1 MTGCNKEM
9 LLHQAKALH
18 KINHEAK
25 SNDLAKLSSKLDNLD
40 KAPKTCWSIISQFLS
55 NKMIPIKPRISS
67 EGKLIFYFKK
77 KAELFNSQFASQCS
91 SVENASTLQNLLR
104 RWVIELF
111 WYKWK
116 LHSYDNKQYIS
127 YNDQIIQ

>member
-1 MTGCNKEM
+1 MTDCNKEM

-40 KAPKTCWSIISQFLS
+40 KALKTCWSIISKFLS

-67 EGKLIFYFKK
+67 EGKLIFHFKK

-104 RWVIELF
+104 R
-111 WYKWK
+111 
-116 LHSYDNKQYIS
+116 
-127 YNDQIIQ
+127 

>member
-1 MTGCNKEM
+1 M

-40 KAPKTCWSIISQFLS
+40 KAPKTCWSIISKFLS

>member
-1 MTGCNKEM
+1 M

-40 KAPKTCWSIISQFLS
+40 KAPKTCWSIISKFLS

-91 SVENASTLQNLLR
+91 LVENASTLQNLLR
-104 RWVIELF
+104 WWAIELF

>member
-1 MTGCNKEM
+1 M

-40 KAPKTCWSIISQFLS
+40 KALKTCWSIISKFLS

-67 EGKLIFYFKK
+67 EGKLIFHFKK

-104 RWVIELF
+104 R
-111 WYKWK
+111 
-116 LHSYDNKQYIS
+116 
-127 YNDQIIQ
+127 

>member
-1 MTGCNKEM
+1 M

-40 KAPKTCWSIISQFLS
+40 KAPKTCWSIISKFLS

-91 SVENASTLQNLLR
+91 LVENASTLQNLLR
-104 RWVIELF
+104 RWAIELF